1 MKKIYVCSPYRSMAK
16 DPKKN
21 AMEVRAHRMLANSA
35 CGLVTAYG
43 YLPLAPHLFFTE
55 FLDDSN
61 PTERELGMKLGL
73 ELLKEADEVWVFGNR
88 VSKGMFEEIYD
99 ATDLEI
105 PVKDFQLSKSEQV
118 MKKFF
123 DASSEHDKGCGRMEA
138 MMQESGYSP
147 DLIDY
152 VTSLGIPEVIFKT
165 ARVEAKRETAEA
177 VDPSHEFSF
186 EADFEYDD
194 EFKDSEDLTEDTQDH
209 DENDFESDS
218 YSEDPLT
225 EAISVVRELLTAL
238 EKDQTERDREGNGK
252 SADADKKRG
261 AANGTVLKLH
271 GKE

>member
-16 DPKKN
+16 DPKRN
-21 AMEVRAHRMLANSA
+21 AMEVRAHRMLANAA
-35 CGLVTAYG
+35 CGLVATYG

-105 PVKDFQLSKSEQV
+105 TVKDFQLSKSEQV

-147 DLIDY
+147 DFIDY

-177 VDPSHEFSF
+177 VALSQEFSF
-186 EADFEYDD
+186 EDDFNRDD
-194 EFKDSEDLTEDTQDH
+194 PEESTEDTLDLDNETDH
-209 DENDFESDS
+209 ESDS

-252 SADADKKRG
+252 SADADKKCG

-271 GKE
+271 GRE